1 MAQTINDR
9 QRQILEFIRQHIE
22 TEGYP
27 PTVREI
33 CAAVGIRSTNGVNEH
48 LKVLER
54 KGYIERMSNK
64 SRTLRPLMMPDELPD
79 PTFNDGVDVP
89 TATVTSLDAHRRA
102 KAAKARSAGAASRAH
117 SDDPGRDMVT
127 VPILGKVAAGMPLLA
142 EERHEDSLQI
152 DSFLLGGH
160 RRVFGLKVK
169 GDSMIGDGIFDGDY
183 IFVKKQLHAEDG
195 EIVVAMIEG
204 EATVKRFYR
213 EGDRVRFQ
221 PSNPR
226 LEPIYVRKD
235 QFRETMIL
243 GIVVGVYRQLG

>member
-1 MAQTINDR
+1 MSATISDR
-9 QRQILEFIRQHIE
+9 QRQILEFIRQHID

-33 CAAVGIRSTNGVNEH
+33 GAAVGIRSTNGVNEH

-54 KGYIERMSNK
+54 KGYLERLSNK
-64 SRTLRPLMMPDELPD
+64 SRTLRPLVGPDELPD
-79 PTFNDGVDVP
+79 PTFNEGVDVP
-89 TATVTSLDAHRRA
+89 SATVTSLDAHRRA
-102 KAAKARSAGAASRAH
+102 RAAKATASVSR
-117 SDDPGRDMVT
+117 DGDKPGREMVT
-127 VPILGKVAAGMPLLA
+127 IPIIGKVAAGVPLLA

-183 IFVKKQLHAEDG
+183 IFVKKQLHANDG

-226 LEPIYVRKD
+226 LEPIYVRRD
-235 QFRETMIL
+235 EFRETMIL
-243 GIVVGVYRQLG
+243 GIVVGVYRKLN